1 MASTLNFKCHLEN
14 FDRPELDGIISAD
27 VASRGYVEVIF
38 GVGGGAEV
46 SMLKFITNMQI
57 SRRLL
62 LAFLLSAVIPGI
74 VISILGFT
82 FFKGQA
88 ERSQVIRTNIN
99 AFKSATTAGTYL
111 PNLNT
116 LLVTTYL
123 EEYQNQQ
130 ASTKT
135 QVSQNIQQLHETS
148 TLFATATLYYTH
160 NYELRTAP
168 AMQQTQEILT
178 LNQLDQDVPAQQ
190 QKDLYQV
197 THTLWP
203 QYQNAQEQAIT
214 AMSNKV
220 SASRVQA
227 LLADAETAYM
237 PLENKW
243 YDITTIADHMSMR
256 MINTN
261 ATQTNPII
269 FLTLFAFCGT
279 IVLVTFIGFIAY
291 RSITVPLH
299 QLALLTK
306 RIAKGDTQA
315 RAAINTH
322 DEIYLVARS
331 MNKMLDNIVQLI
343 REAQAQ
349 RDLLRRQVEQL
360 VSEVGG
366 IGEGDLRTQ
375 AGVGDNPLGILADS
389 FNYMIEELSNLV
401 VSVKIVADDVSDST
415 TSILDC
421 MTQLVETDNIHLQK
435 IGKSSNEVESVAA
448 SSRKVA
454 ERAQILFDVA
464 RVARRDAQMGREAVE
479 QAMGGMGRIGE
490 NVQETSVKVQK
501 LDDHS
506 QEIDEIIEVIAS
518 IAHQTNRLALDAAIQ
533 AAMAGDNGKGFGA
546 VAADIR
552 RLAERTK
559 DQASL
564 VTRIIR
570 NVREE
575 IGSVAIAM
583 QDTEEETQTGTRLAQ
598 EAGDALTSI
607 FEAVEY
613 QAKEISTIN
622 QMTTR
627 QRQSS
632 RAIVQIMQ
640 EVAESTQRS
649 STNTRIAARVVERL
663 AYQVEQLRMSVEAF
677 RLREGQYYRVPKTNK
692 SFEMIMHEE
701 VENPLTISAVIRTVN
716 AALHPLRFSG
726 VPLSNI
732 YSIPPESIDDYN
744 QSAADSMSTPMWNDI
759 PFSEEWSTSA
769 PIQKEQQ

>member
-1 MASTLNFKCHLEN
+1 
-14 FDRPELDGIISAD
+14 
-27 VASRGYVEVIF
+27 
-38 GVGGGAEV
+38 
-46 SMLKFITNMQI
+46 MLKFITNMQI

-74 VISILGFT
+74 VISMLGFT
-82 FFKGQA
+82 FFKGQT
-88 ERSQVIRTNIN
+88 ERSQIIRTNIN
-99 AFKSATTAGTYL
+99 AFKSATMAGTYL
-111 PNLNT
+111 PDLNT
-116 LLVTTYL
+116 LLVTAYL

-130 ASTKT
+130 ASSKT
-135 QVSQNIQQLHETS
+135 QIDANIQQLHETNALFS
-148 TLFATATLYYTH
+148 TAAQDYAQ
-160 NYELRTAP
+160 NYELLTAP
-168 AMQQTQEILT
+168 KMHET
-178 LNQLDQDVPAQQ
+178 LNVLMLNRLDPDVPKLQQ
-190 QKDLYQV
+190 QDLYQV
-197 THTLWP
+197 AHTLWP
-203 QYQNAQEQAIT
+203 QYQMAQEQAIE
-214 AMSNKV
+214 AMDNK
-220 SASRVQA
+220 APA
-227 LLADAETAYM
+227 LKVRTLITTAETMYM

-243 YDITTIADHMSMR
+243 QDITSMADTVNMH

-269 FLTLFAFCGT
+269 FLTLIAFCGT
-279 IVLVTFIGFIAY
+279 VVLVTFIGFIAY
-291 RSITVPLH
+291 RSITIPLH
-299 QLALLTK
+299 QLAILTK

-315 RAAINTH
+315 RATISTH

-331 MNKMLDNIVQLI
+331 MNRMLDNIVQLI

-349 RDLLRRQVEQL
+349 RDILRRQVEQL

-375 AGVGDNPLGILADS
+375 AGVNDNPLGILANS
-389 FNYMIEELSNLV
+389 FNYMIEELSNLI
-401 VSVKIVADDVSDST
+401 VSVKMVADEVASST

-435 IGKSSNEVESVAA
+435 IAKSSNEVESMAA

-464 RVARRDAQMGREAVE
+464 RVARHDAQIGREAVE
-479 QAMGGMGRIGE
+479 QAMGGMGRIGD

-506 QEIDEIIEVIAS
+506 REIDEIIEVISS

-559 DQASL
+559 DQANL
-564 VTRIIR
+564 ITRIIR
-570 NVREE
+570 SVREE

-583 QDTEEETQTGTRLAQ
+583 EDTEQETNIGTRLAQ

-607 FEAVEY
+607 FEAVEH
-613 QAKEISTIN
+613 QAREISTIN

-640 EVAESTQRS
+640 EVAETTQRS
-649 STNTRIAARVVERL
+649 GTNTRIAAKIVERL

-677 RLREGQYYRVPKTNK
+677 KLREGQYYRIPKTNK
-692 SFEMIMHEE
+692 TFEIILSEE
-701 VENPLTISAVIRTVN
+701 IEDPLTISGAIRTVSATLN
-716 AALHPLRFSG
+716 PLRFSG
-726 VPLSNI
+726 VPLSNV
-732 YSIPPESIDDYN
+732 YAIPPKSVDDYER
-744 QSAADSMSTPMWNDI
+744 AASEDNMRTPMWNNI
-759 PFSEEWSTSA
+759 PFSEEWPTSK
-769 PIQKEQQ
+769 PVQKEEQ

>member
-1 MASTLNFKCHLEN
+1 
-14 FDRPELDGIISAD
+14 
-27 VASRGYVEVIF
+27 
-38 GVGGGAEV
+38 
-46 SMLKFITNMQI
+46 MLKFITNMQI

-74 VISILGFT
+74 VISMLGFT
-82 FFKGQA
+82 FFKGQT
-88 ERSQVIRTNIN
+88 ERSQIIRTNIN
-99 AFKSATTAGTYL
+99 AFKSATMAGTYL
-111 PNLNT
+111 PDLNA
-116 LLVTTYL
+116 LLVTAYL
-123 EEYQNQQ
+123 EEYQSQQ
-130 ASTKT
+130 ASSKT
-135 QVSQNIQQLHETS
+135 QINANIQQLHETNALFS
-148 TLFATATLYYTH
+148 TAAQDYAY
-160 NYELRTAP
+160 NYELLTSP
-168 AMQQTQEILT
+168 KMHET
-178 LNQLDQDVPAQQ
+178 LNVLMLNRLDPDVPKQQ
-190 QKDLYQV
+190 QQDLYQV
-197 THTLWP
+197 AHTLWP
-203 QYQNAQEQAIT
+203 QYQMAQEQAIE
-214 AMSNKV
+214 AIDNKAP
-220 SASRVQA
+220 ASKVRT
-227 LLADAETAYM
+227 LITTAETMYT

-243 YDITTIADHMSMR
+243 QDITDITNTVCMH

-269 FLTLFAFCGT
+269 FLTLIAFCAT
-279 IVLVTFIGFIAY
+279 VVLVTFIGFIAY
-291 RSITVPLH
+291 RSITIPLH
-299 QLALLTK
+299 QLAMLTK

-315 RAAINTH
+315 RATISTH

-331 MNKMLDNIVQLI
+331 MNRMLDNIVQLI
-343 REAQAQ
+343 REAQTQ
-349 RDLLRRQVEQL
+349 RDILRGQVEQL

-375 AGVGDNPLGILADS
+375 VGVNDNPLGILADS
-389 FNYMIEELSNLV
+389 FNYMIEELSNLI
-401 VSVKIVADDVSDST
+401 VSVKMVADEVASST

-435 IGKSSNEVESVAA
+435 IAKSSNEVESMAA

-464 RVARRDAQMGREAVE
+464 RVARRDAQIGREAVE
-479 QAMGGMGRIGE
+479 QAMGGMGRIGD

-506 QEIDEIIEVIAS
+506 REIDEIIEVISS

-559 DQASL
+559 DQANL
-564 VTRIIR
+564 ITRIIR
-570 NVREE
+570 SVREE

-583 QDTEEETQTGTRLAQ
+583 EDTEQETNIGAHLAQ

-607 FEAVEY
+607 FEAVEH
-613 QAKEISTIN
+613 QAREISTIN

-640 EVAESTQRS
+640 EVAETTQRS
-649 STNTRIAARVVERL
+649 GTNTRIAAKIVERL

-677 RLREGQYYRVPKTNK
+677 KLREGQYYRIPKTNK
-692 SFEMIMHEE
+692 TFEIILSEE
-701 VENPLTISAVIRTVN
+701 IEDPLTISGAIRTVS
-716 AALHPLRFSG
+716 AALNPLRFSG
-726 VPLSNI
+726 VPLSNV
-732 YSIPPESIDDYN
+732 YAIPPESVDDYKR
-744 QSAADSMSTPMWNDI
+744 AASEDNMRTPMWNNI
-759 PFSEEWSTSA
+759 PFSEEWPTSE
-769 PIQKEQQ
+769 PVQKEEQ

>member
-1 MASTLNFKCHLEN
+1 
-14 FDRPELDGIISAD
+14 
-27 VASRGYVEVIF
+27 
-38 GVGGGAEV
+38 
-46 SMLKFITNMQI
+46 MLKFITNMQI

-74 VISILGFT
+74 VISMLGFT
-82 FFKGQA
+82 FFKGQT
-88 ERSQVIRTNIN
+88 ERSQIIRTNIN
-99 AFKSATTAGTYL
+99 AFKSATMAGTYL
-111 PNLNT
+111 PDLNT
-116 LLVTTYL
+116 LLVTAYL

-130 ASTKT
+130 ASSKT
-135 QVSQNIQQLHETS
+135 QIDANIQQLHETNALFS
-148 TLFATATLYYTH
+148 TAAQDYAQ
-160 NYELRTAP
+160 NYELLTAP
-168 AMQQTQEILT
+168 KMHET
-178 LNQLDQDVPAQQ
+178 LNVLMLNRLDPDVPKLQQ
-190 QKDLYQV
+190 QDLYQV
-197 THTLWP
+197 AHTLWP
-203 QYQNAQEQAIT
+203 QYQMAQEQAIE
-214 AMSNKV
+214 AMDNK
-220 SASRVQA
+220 APA
-227 LLADAETAYM
+227 LKVRTLITTAETMYM

-243 YDITTIADHMSMR
+243 QDITSMADTVNMH

-269 FLTLFAFCGT
+269 FLTLIAFCGT
-279 IVLVTFIGFIAY
+279 VVLVTFIGFIAY
-291 RSITVPLH
+291 RSITIPLH
-299 QLALLTK
+299 QLAILTK

-315 RAAINTH
+315 RATISTH

-331 MNKMLDNIVQLI
+331 MNRMLDNIVQLI

-349 RDLLRRQVEQL
+349 RDILRRQVEQL

-375 AGVGDNPLGILADS
+375 AGVNDNPLGILANS
-389 FNYMIEELSNLV
+389 FNYMIEELSNLI
-401 VSVKIVADDVSDST
+401 VSVKMVADEVASST

-435 IGKSSNEVESVAA
+435 IAKSSNEVESMAA

-464 RVARRDAQMGREAVE
+464 RVARHDAQIGREAVE
-479 QAMGGMGRIGE
+479 QAMGGMGRIGD

-506 QEIDEIIEVIAS
+506 REIDEIIEVISS

-559 DQASL
+559 DQANL
-564 VTRIIR
+564 ITRIIR
-570 NVREE
+570 SVREE

-583 QDTEEETQTGTRLAQ
+583 EDTEQETNIGTRLAQ

-607 FEAVEY
+607 FEAVEH
-613 QAKEISTIN
+613 QAREISTIN

-640 EVAESTQRS
+640 EVAETTQRS
-649 STNTRIAARVVERL
+649 GTNTRIAAKIVERL

-677 RLREGQYYRVPKTNK
+677 KLREGQYYRIPKTNK
-692 SFEMIMHEE
+692 TFEIILSEE
-701 VENPLTISAVIRTVN
+701 IEDPLTISGAIRTVSATLN
-716 AALHPLRFSG
+716 PLRFSG
-726 VPLSNI
+726 VPLSNV
-732 YSIPPESIDDYN
+732 YAIPPESVDDYER
-744 QSAADSMSTPMWNDI
+744 AASEDNMRTPMWNNI
-759 PFSEEWSTSA
+759 PFSEEWPTSK
-769 PIQKEQQ
+769 PVQKEEQ

>member
-1 MASTLNFKCHLEN
+1 
-14 FDRPELDGIISAD
+14 
-27 VASRGYVEVIF
+27 
-38 GVGGGAEV
+38 
-46 SMLKFITNMQI
+46 MLKFITNMQI

-74 VISILGFT
+74 VISMLGFT
-82 FFKGQA
+82 FFKGQT
-88 ERSQVIRTNIN
+88 ERSQIIRTNIN
-99 AFKSATTAGTYL
+99 AFKSATMAGTYL
-111 PNLNT
+111 PDLNT
-116 LLVTTYL
+116 LLVTAYL
-123 EEYQNQQ
+123 EEYQSQQ
-130 ASTKT
+130 ASSKT
-135 QVSQNIQQLHETS
+135 QIDANIQQLHETNALFS
-148 TLFATATLYYTH
+148 TAAQDYAQ
-160 NYELRTAP
+160 NYELLTAP
-168 AMQQTQEILT
+168 KMHET
-178 LNQLDQDVPAQQ
+178 LNVLMLNRLDPDVPKLQQ
-190 QKDLYQV
+190 QDLYQV
-197 THTLWP
+197 AHTLWP
-203 QYQNAQEQAIT
+203 QYQMAQEQAIE
-214 AMSNKV
+214 AMDNK
-220 SASRVQA
+220 APA
-227 LLADAETAYM
+227 LKVRTLITTAETMYM

-243 YDITTIADHMSMR
+243 QDITSMADTVNMH

-269 FLTLFAFCGT
+269 FLTLIAFCGT
-279 IVLVTFIGFIAY
+279 VVLVTFIGFIAY
-291 RSITVPLH
+291 RSITIPLH
-299 QLALLTK
+299 QLAILTK

-315 RAAINTH
+315 RATISTH

-331 MNKMLDNIVQLI
+331 MNRMLDNIVQLI

-349 RDLLRRQVEQL
+349 RDILRRQVEQL

-375 AGVGDNPLGILADS
+375 AGVNDNPLGILANS
-389 FNYMIEELSNLV
+389 FNYMIEELSNLI
-401 VSVKIVADDVSDST
+401 VSVKMVADEVASST

-435 IGKSSNEVESVAA
+435 IAKSSNEVESMAA

-464 RVARRDAQMGREAVE
+464 RVARHDAQIGREAVE
-479 QAMGGMGRIGE
+479 QAMGGMGRIGD

-506 QEIDEIIEVIAS
+506 REIDEIIEVISS

-559 DQASL
+559 DQANL
-564 VTRIIR
+564 ITRIIR
-570 NVREE
+570 SVREE

-583 QDTEEETQTGTRLAQ
+583 EDTEQETNIGTRLAQ

-607 FEAVEY
+607 FEAVEH
-613 QAKEISTIN
+613 QAREISTIN

-640 EVAESTQRS
+640 EVAETTQRS
-649 STNTRIAARVVERL
+649 GTNTRIAAKIVERL

-677 RLREGQYYRVPKTNK
+677 KLREGQYYRIPKTNK
-692 SFEMIMHEE
+692 TFEIILSEE
-701 VENPLTISAVIRTVN
+701 IEDPLTISGAIRTVSATLN
-716 AALHPLRFSG
+716 PLRFSG
-726 VPLSNI
+726 VPLSNV
-732 YSIPPESIDDYN
+732 YAIPPKSVDDYER
-744 QSAADSMSTPMWNDI
+744 AASEDNMRTPMWNNI
-759 PFSEEWSTSA
+759 PFSEEWPTSK
-769 PIQKEQQ
+769 PVQKEEQ

>member
-1 MASTLNFKCHLEN
+1 
-14 FDRPELDGIISAD
+14 
-27 VASRGYVEVIF
+27 VIF

-74 VISILGFT
+74 VISVLGFT
-82 FFKGQA
+82 FFKGQT

-99 AFKSATTAGTYL
+99 AFKFATTAGAYL
-111 PNLNT
+111 PDLNA
-116 LLVTTYL
+116 LLITTYL
-123 EEYQNQQ
+123 EEYQGQQ
-130 ASTKT
+130 ASTKNQIST
-135 QVSQNIQQLHETS
+135 NILQLHETS
-148 TLFATATLYYTH
+148 TLFTTATQQYTQ
-160 NYELRTAP
+160 NYGLRTSP
-168 AMQQTQEILT
+168 TMRQTLEILK
-178 LNQLDQDVPAQQ
+178 LNQLDLNVPTQQ
-190 QKDLYQV
+190 QQDLYQI

-203 QYQNAQEQAIT
+203 QYQSAQEQAID
-214 AMSNKV
+214 AMNNKASV
-220 SASRVQA
+220 SRVRDLVTA
-227 LLADAETAYM
+227 AEIAYT

-243 YDITTIADHMSMR
+243 SNITSIADNMSMR

-269 FLTLFAFCGT
+269 FLTLISFCGT
-279 IVLVTFIGFIAY
+279 IVLVTCIGFIAY
-291 RSITVPLH
+291 RSITIPLH
-299 QLALLTK
+299 QLAILTK

-315 RAAINTH
+315 RAKINTH
-322 DEIYLVARS
+322 DEIHLVARS

-349 RDLLRRQVEQL
+349 RDILRRQVEQL
-360 VSEVGG
+360 VYEVGS

-375 AGVGDNPLGILADS
+375 AGVSDNPLGILADS

-401 VSVKIVADDVSDST
+401 VSVKVVADDVANST

-421 MTQLVETDNIHLQK
+421 MTQLVETDNLHLHK
-435 IGKSSNEVESVAA
+435 IGKSSNEVESMAA

-464 RVARRDAQMGREAVE
+464 RVARRDAQIGREAVE

-490 NVQETSVKVQK
+490 NVKLTSVKVQK

-506 QEIDEIIEVIAS
+506 HEIDEIIEVIAS
-518 IAHQTNRLALDAAIQ
+518 IAHQTNRLALDSAIQ

-559 DQASL
+559 DQAHL
-564 VTRIIR
+564 ITHIIR

-583 QDTEEETQTGTRLAQ
+583 QDTEQETHTGTRLAQ

-607 FEAVEY
+607 FEAVEH

-632 RAIVQIMQ
+632 RAVVQIMQ

-649 STNTRIAARVVERL
+649 STNTRIAAKVVERL
-663 AYQVEQLRMSVEAF
+663 AYQVEQLRLSVEAF
-677 RLREGQYYRVPKTNK
+677 KLREGQYYRIPKTNK
-692 SFEMIMHEE
+692 SFEMVLSEE
-701 VENPLTISAVIRTVN
+701 IEDPLTISAAIRTVN

-726 VPLSNI
+726 VPLSNM
-732 YSIPPESIDDYN
+732 YSMPPESIDDYN
-744 QSAADSMSTPMWNDI
+744 RSASAESMSTPMWNDI
-759 PFSEEWSTSA
+759 PFSEEWPTGE